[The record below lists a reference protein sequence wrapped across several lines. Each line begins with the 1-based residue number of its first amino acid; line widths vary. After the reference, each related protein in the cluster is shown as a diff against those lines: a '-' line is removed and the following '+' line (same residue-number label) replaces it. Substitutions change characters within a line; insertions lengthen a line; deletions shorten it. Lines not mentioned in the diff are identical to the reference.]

1 MATTTN
7 IVPSP
12 SAIMIDTP
20 EGIALFRLI
29 VLKRGVEF
37 EARMKAKGIPMLI
50 TRVGGGATRIAKREF
65 GLPRNA
71 KPEAICAILEARIA
85 EAKAARQ

>member
-7 IVPSP
+7 NNIPSP

-37 EARMKAKGIPMLI
+37 EAKMKENGTPMRV
-50 TRVGGGATRIAKREF
+50 TRVGGGAIPTAKKWL
-65 GLPRNA
+65 GLPRNT
-71 KPEAICAILEARIA
+71 KPEVIIALLDRAIEEAQGR
-85 EAKAARQ
+85 

>member
-1 MATTTN
+1 MATTNNN
-7 IVPSP
+7 IPSP

-37 EARMKAKGIPMLI
+37 EAKMKAKGIPMLI
-50 TRVGGGATRIAKREF
+50 TRVGGGAIRTAKREL
-65 GLPRNA
+65 GLPRNT
-71 KPEAICAILEARIA
+71 KPEVIIALLDRAIEEAQGR
-85 EAKAARQ
+85 